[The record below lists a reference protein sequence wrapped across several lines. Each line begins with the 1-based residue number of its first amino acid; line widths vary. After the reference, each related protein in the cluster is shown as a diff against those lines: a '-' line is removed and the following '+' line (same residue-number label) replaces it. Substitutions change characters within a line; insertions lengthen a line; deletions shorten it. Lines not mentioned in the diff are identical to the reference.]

1 MEPLSKIIAK
11 KYLPSFENFKA
22 ANLVTDDEYRTVK
35 RCNLNDLL
43 DTENNPTVLDRIC
56 EGEQVQTAEFYNQQ
70 EKSYHR
76 NVAKIYRKNRAV
88 SPGPPTVNPAPPPPP
103 LPAVPAIVEPAVQPI
118 PMEGPLE
125 PVRSNEG
132 VNAAAAPSDPYQLR
146 EEINAIATVMPSA
159 VELLPQDDNFGS
171 QEADGAREFL
181 QLCTDEE
188 LPPMSLRQSM
198 TRDMLLSQFPSLPA
212 VAPMVDNFQNI
223 DLNTPLFRRPL
234 GTSTPFLPVTEPV
247 AQLALPELQESG
259 PQGAQE
265 AQQEPA
271 AEVVPNRS
279 EQVTA
284 SAVQPST
291 VAPLIPVVESSS
303 SGEEVPVAR
312 PRRTRREVTLTQRL
326 EPFESSTGRGMPR
339 PRRNFDIF
347 SFPYRTVWNKTIQDV
362 QNQLAELYKQQQQ
375 EQQSERKQQQ
385 ELLEAVPV
393 MREAATNQR
402 IDSGFQQTTDDGSRN
417 PPPMSTTETSNLAVD
432 NRMGGKATIS
442 NDRSH
447 HLLSQQEAIMTSDLV
462 GTSLQPVVPDQLE
475 SIDGKLAEASDRFQL
490 PTVIGD
496 TPAANNETSVMKIP
510 AQAGNVSVSQE
521 TGKQAVPSDPPL
533 TALQEQRTTKR
544 TRSNKQIEEEQAVSS
559 EQRPENPPEIRNEK
573 EIDLS
578 SVLFNQAKE
587 LEAIPEE
594 IDSCDGVAPL
604 DTMLIDIVLV
614 VQREMCHRGV
624 QYVPLHHLHQF
635 FRTSSRLGVCKLFK
649 NIILLKQAGLLEVQC
664 NEENHIRQVTLRN
677 AAGWSG

>member
-11 KYLPSFENFKA
+11 KYLPSFENFKP

-103 LPAVPAIVEPAVQPI
+103 AVPAIVEPAVQPI

-132 VNAAAAPSDPYQLR
+132 VNAAAAPNDPYQLR

-159 VELLPQDDNFGS
+159 GELLPQDDNFGS
-171 QEADGAREFL
+171 QEVDGAREFL

-223 DLNTPLFRRPL
+223 DLNTSLFRRPL
-234 GTSTPFLPVTEPV
+234 GTSTPFLPVTEHV

-279 EQVTA
+279 EEATA

-312 PRRTRREVTLTQRL
+312 PRRTRRE
-326 EPFESSTGRGMPR
+326 
-339 PRRNFDIF
+339 
-347 SFPYRTVWNKTIQDV
+347 
-362 QNQLAELYKQQQQ
+362 
-375 EQQSERKQQQ
+375 
-385 ELLEAVPV
+385 
-393 MREAATNQR
+393 
-402 IDSGFQQTTDDGSRN
+402 QTTDDGSRN

-432 NRMGGKATIS
+432 NRTGGKATIS
-442 NDRSH
+442 NDPLH
-447 HLLSQQEAIMTSDLV
+447 HLLSQQDAIMTSDLV

-496 TPAANNETSVMKIP
+496 TPAANTETSVMKIP
-510 AQAGNVSVSQE
+510 AQADNVSVSQAM
-521 TGKQAVPSDPPL
+521 GKQAVPSNPPL
-533 TALQEQRTTKR
+533 TAPQEQRTTKR
-544 TRSNKQIEEEQAVSS
+544 TQSNKQNEEEQAVLS
-559 EQRPENPPEIRNEK
+559 EQRPENPSEFRNEK
-573 EIDLS
+573 DIDLS

-594 IDSCDGVAPL
+594 IDSCDEVAPL
-604 DTMLIDIVLV
+604 DTMVSAPASSVGKGNKSIVNVLIHSAAK
-614 VQREMCHRGV
+614 CH
-624 QYVPLHHLHQF
+624 
-635 FRTSSRLGVCKLFK
+635 C
-649 NIILLKQAGLLEVQC
+649 
-664 NEENHIRQVTLRN
+664 
-677 AAGWSG
+677 

>member
-1 MEPLSKIIAK
+1 MNIEP
-11 KYLPSFENFKA
+11 
-22 ANLVTDDEYRTVK
+22 

-103 LPAVPAIVEPAVQPI
+103 PPPPAVPAIVEPAVQPI

-132 VNAAAAPSDPYQLR
+132 VNAAAAPNDPYQLR
-146 EEINAIATVMPSA
+146 GEINAIATVMPSA

-198 TRDMLLSQFPSLPA
+198 TRNMLLSQFPSLPA
-212 VAPMVDNFQNI
+212 VAPMVDNFQTI

-234 GTSTPFLPVTEPV
+234 GTSTPFLPVTELT

-265 AQQEPA
+265 PQQDPA

-279 EQVTA
+279 GEVTA

-291 VAPLIPVVESSS
+291 VPPLIPVVESSS

-375 EQQSERKQQQ
+375 EQQSQRKQQQ

-417 PPPMSTTETSNLAVD
+417 PPPMSTTETSNLAVG
-432 NRMGGKATIS
+432 NRTGGKATIS
-442 NDRSH
+442 NDPSH
-447 HLLSQQEAIMTSDLV
+447 HVLSQQEAIMTSDLV
-462 GTSLQPVVPDQLE
+462 GTSLQPVAPDQLE

-490 PTVIGD
+490 PTVLGD

-510 AQAGNVSVSQE
+510 AQADNVSVSQE
-521 TGKQAVPSDPPL
+521 TEKQAVPSDPPL
-533 TALQEQRTTKR
+533 TAPQEQRTTKR
-544 TRSNKQIEEEQAVSS
+544 TRSNKQNEEEQAVSS
-559 EQRPENPPEIRNEK
+559 EQRPEKPSEIRNEK

-594 IDSCDGVAPL
+594 IDSCAELAPL